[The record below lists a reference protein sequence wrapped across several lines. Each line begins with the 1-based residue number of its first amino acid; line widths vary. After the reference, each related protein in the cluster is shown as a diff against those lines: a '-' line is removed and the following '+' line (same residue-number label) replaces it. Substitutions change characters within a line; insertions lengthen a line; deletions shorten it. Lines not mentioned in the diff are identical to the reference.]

1 MSMNISDLFVKTFF
15 SHLMDIFFFFIILFQ
30 FCVSAEFL
38 LKFSLK
44 FQNAFALTI
53 NSPIGWTRRTVKG
66 M

>member
-15 SHLMDIFFFFIILFQ
+15 CHLMDIFFFIILFQ

-44 FQNAFALTI
+44 FQNASALTI
-53 NSPIGWTRRTVKG
+53 PLLVGHDEQ
-66 M
+66 